1 MDGICVCDFGSRQD
15 LRNVKIGI
23 RGTRWANANRFV
35 RKTNMQAF
43 AIRCRINSHGFDAHF
58 FAGANNSQGY
68 FATIGDQDFLEQGV

>member
-1 MDGICVCDFGSRQD
+1 
-15 LRNVKIGI
+15 
-23 RGTRWANANRFV
+23 
-35 RKTNMQAF
+35 MQAL